1 MEIDFLDNLQSSF
14 LAKGRKLAF
23 TFSKKS
29 IVNMQ
34 ACTSI
39 LKESWSKYTRDT
51 TRLKASSLP
60 LVVEF
65 KTIVHSNNYRK
76 NEI

>member
-14 LAKGRKLAF
+14 LAKGRKLS
-23 TFSKKS
+23 FSKKS
-29 IVNMQ
+29 IANMQ
-34 ACTSI
+34 ACTNI
-39 LKESWSKYTRDT
+39 LKESWSEYIGDT
-51 TRLKASSLP
+51 TRLEAFSLP

>member
-1 MEIDFLDNLQSSF
+1 
-14 LAKGRKLAF
+14 
-23 TFSKKS
+23 
-29 IVNMQ
+29 MQ
-34 ACTSI
+34 ACTNI
-39 LKESWSKYTRDT
+39 LKESWSEYIGDT
-51 TRLKASSLP
+51 TRLEAFSLP

>member
-1 MEIDFLDNLQSSF
+1 MEIDFIDNLQSSF

-23 TFSKKS
+23 SKKS

-34 ACTSI
+34 ACTST
-39 LKESWSKYTRDT
+39 LKELWSQNTKDT
-51 TRLKASSLP
+51 TQLKASFLP

-65 KTIVHSNNYRK
+65 KTIVNSNNYRK
-76 NEI
+76 NET